1 MSLDEDMNKDTQNN
15 TPRRSRGGWFSAM
28 ARVFRREFSLVFSDI
43 GIMLFFFVLP
53 LAYPVVYTLIYNPEI
68 VTDLPVAVVDHSRTA
83 DSRALVQAASAAPS
97 IQIYAQCSNMS
108 EAKDLFT
115 ANKVFAIIEIPADY
129 ARRIGRG
136 EQATV
141 PMYFEM
147 SLLLRYRALLSS
159 VTDLQMKLT
168 QEITGTRLETMG
180 ASALGIEGGLPIDS
194 HSSFLGDPGQ
204 GFASFVMPGV
214 LILILQQSMVLGICM
229 IAGTS
234 KERRRRNGGID
245 PRVISD
251 APASATIWGKA
262 LCYFVLYL
270 PSVLYVVKVL
280 PEMFSLPHS
289 GAAAD
294 YLLFMVPFIL
304 GSAMF
309 GQALSGLCTERE
321 SCFIVIVFTSIIFLF
336 LSGLTWPRYA
346 MDPFWTWLGNL
357 VPATWGVEGF
367 IRINSNAATLAETS
381 HPFHMLWIL
390 AAGYFLVA
398 WGVQSYVERHYRR
411 RYLTT
416 A

>member
-1 MSLDEDMNKDTQNN
+1 MYRNMNKDTDKN
-15 TPRRSRGGWFSAM
+15 TRRGGVGGWFLAM
-28 ARVFRREFSLVFSDI
+28 ARVFRREFSLVFSDL
-43 GIMLFFFVLP
+43 GIILFFFVLP
-53 LAYPVVYTLIYNPEI
+53 LAYPVTYTLIYNPEI

-97 IQIYAQCSNMS
+97 IQIYAQCADMD
-108 EAKDLFT
+108 EAKELF
-115 ANKVFAIIEIPADY
+115 ASNKVFAIIEIPADY
-129 ARRIGRG
+129 ARKIGRG

-141 PMYFEM
+141 PMYFDV

-180 ASALGIEGGLPIDS
+180 ASTLGIDGGLPVNS

-214 LILILQQSMVLGICM
+214 FILILQQSMVLGICM
-229 IAGTS
+229 IAGSS
-234 KERRRRNGGID
+234 KERRRLNGGID
-245 PRVISD
+245 PRTINGV
-251 APASATIWGKA
+251 PASATIWGKA
-262 LCYFVLYL
+262 LCYMVLYL

-280 PEMFSLPHS
+280 PEMFALPHS
-289 GAAAD
+289 GAAVD
-294 YLLFMVPFIL
+294 YLLFLVPLML

-321 SCFIVIVFTSIIFLF
+321 SCFIVVVFTSIIFLF

-346 MDPFWTWLGNL
+346 MNQFWIWLGNL

-367 IRINSNAATLAETS
+367 IRINSNAATLAETV

-398 WGVQSYVERHYRR
+398 WGVQSYVERYYRR
-411 RYLTT
+411 NY
-416 A
+416 AIAA